1 MLQRFLILCIAV
13 VLCWGL
19 TTSAVQAQDFVYQPK
34 NPAFG
39 GSAAHFSW
47 MFQSAQAQK
56 DFEDDRPDFRRDPLQ
71 NFQDQLQRR
80 ILNELSR
87 EIVGTRIGGAGID
100 FGQEG
105 RFEFGDFFVEVE
117 EGPDGLRIQ
126 IINALTGDES
136 TVTVPSLGGEAG
148 QLPTIP

>member
-1 MLQRFLILCIAV
+1 MMSRLLTAITAV
-13 VLCWGL
+13 AMAGL
-19 TTSAVQAQDFVYQPK
+19 LVAVPVQAQDFVYQPQ

-39 GSAAHFSW
+39 GSPANFSW
-47 MFQSAQAQK
+47 MFQGAQAQK

-87 EIVGTRIGGAGID
+87 EIVGTRIGDSGID

-136 TVTVPSLGGEAG
+136 TVTVPSLGGG
-148 QLPTIP
+148 LGGLP

>member
-1 MLQRFLILCIAV
+1 MSRLLTAIVSVAV
-13 VLCWGL
+13 AGL
-19 TTSAVQAQDFVYQPK
+19 LAAVPAQAQDFVYRPH

-39 GSAAHFSW
+39 GSPANFSW
-47 MFQSAQAQK
+47 MFQGAQAQK

-87 EIVGTRIGGAGID
+87 EIVGTRIGDSGID

-126 IINALTGDES
+126 IINALTGDAS
-136 TVTVPSLGGEAG
+136 TVTVPSLGGG
-148 QLPTIP
+148 LGGLP

>member
-1 MLQRFLILCIAV
+1 MLSKRTMRFLTPAIAV
-13 VLCWGL
+13 LLAWSL
-19 TTSAVQAQDFVYQPK
+19 SFSVQAQDFVYRPK

-39 GSAAHFSW
+39 GSPANFSW

-56 DFEDDRPDFRRDPLQ
+56 SFDDANTGFRRDPLQ

-80 ILNELSR
+80 ILNQLSR
-87 EIVGTRIGGAGID
+87 EIVGDRIGESGID

-105 RFEFGDFFVEVE
+105 RFEFGDFFVEVQ

-126 IINALTGDES
+126 IVNALTGDSS
-136 TVTVPSLGGEAG
+136 TVTVPSLGGG
-148 QLPTIP
+148 LP

>member
-1 MLQRFLILCIAV
+1 MKRYFVSISALAVAFLLLVAP
-13 VLCWGL
+13 
-19 TTSAVQAQDFVYQPK
+19 VQAQDFVYQPK

-39 GSAAHFSW
+39 GNPGNFSALFNMAE
-47 MFQSAQAQK
+47 AQK
-56 DFEDDRPDFRRDPLQ
+56 DFEDDTPDFRRDPLQ

-87 EIVGTRIGGAGID
+87 EIVGSRVGDSGID

-136 TVTVPSLGGEAG
+136 TVTVPSLGGEG
-148 QLPTIP
+148 GLPSLP

>member
-1 MLQRFLILCIAV
+1 MSRVFQALCIFAV
-13 VLCWGL
+13 ALAL
-19 TTSAVQAQDFVYQPK
+19 SIAPATAQDFVYQPK

-39 GSAAHFSW
+39 GSPNNFSW
-47 MFQSAQAQK
+47 MFQGAQAQK
-56 DFEDDRPDFRRDPLQ
+56 DFEDDTPDFRRDPLQ

-87 EIVGTRIGGAGID
+87 EIVGSRVGDSGID

-105 RFEFGDFFVEVE
+105 RFEFGDFLVEVE

-126 IINALTGDES
+126 IINALTGDAS
-136 TVTVPSLGGEAG
+136 TVTVPSFGGGLGG
-148 QLPTIP
+148 LP

>member
-1 MLQRFLILCIAV
+1 MLARYFTL
-13 VLCWGL
+13 VLTGLLFWGL
-19 TTSAVQAQDFVYQPK
+19 SMTSAQAQDFVYRPQ

-39 GSAAHFSW
+39 GSPANFQW
-47 MFQSAQAQK
+47 MFRSAEAQK
-56 DFEDDRPDFRRDPLQ
+56 NFDDDTPSFRRDPLQ

-80 ILNELSR
+80 ILNQLSR
-87 EIVGTRIGGAGID
+87 DIVGTRIGDSGID

-105 RFEFGDFFVEVE
+105 RFEFGDFFVEVT

-136 TVTVPSLGGEAG
+136 TVTVPQFPG
-148 QLPTIP
+148 QGDR

>member
-1 MLQRFLILCIAV
+1 MMSRLLTAITAAAMAGLLVAV
-13 VLCWGL
+13 P
-19 TTSAVQAQDFVYQPK
+19 VQAQDFVYQPQ

-39 GSAAHFSW
+39 GSPANFSW
-47 MFQSAQAQK
+47 MFQGAQAQK
-56 DFEDDRPDFRRDPLQ
+56 DFEDDTPDFRRDPLQ

-87 EIVGTRIGGAGID
+87 EIVGTRIGDSGID

-136 TVTVPSLGGEAG
+136 TVTVPSLGGG
-148 QLPTIP
+148 LGGLP

>member
-1 MLQRFLILCIAV
+1 MLQRFLIPCMAV
-13 VLCWGL
+13 GLCWGL
-19 TTSAVQAQDFVYQPK
+19 SVSAAQAQDFVYQPQ

-39 GSAAHFSW
+39 GSPANFQW
-47 MFQSAQAQK
+47 MFQSAEAQK
-56 DFEDDRPDFRRDPLQ
+56 DFDDDAPGLRRDPLQ